1 MSDKILRALI
11 LITVFLF
18 PFYLIRFSIF
28 GIPTTLIEVVIYML
42 FLVWLM
48 FFLRHKSNIYLA
60 YRTINENKTVF
71 IGLVLFI
78 FGALLASILSEN
90 QKISFGIFKAYFF
103 DPILF
108 FIVFISTF
116 NQKKIKEALEVLV
129 LSALSI
135 LFISELSLILGKLS
149 VFFSPITYDLRFKG
163 IFNSPNFLAMSM
175 APLILISFYF
185 IFNTQNKTLK
195 SLWWAVLILA
205 APPFIFTFSYSAFL
219 GVFIALIFSAFFY
232 AKKKMKIILPIF
244 IFIIGTILFISQV
257 SSEKMQNIL
266 ITDGRSSFVSREMVW
281 SSAADILKDNYIF
294 GIGPGM
300 FQKYYLDYQSK
311 FDTQYLEWA
320 IPYPHN
326 VFLAFWVQNGLIGF
340 LGFLIILFWI
350 WKRIWKRS
358 DLSLERSDLFALVL
372 SFFIYFLIH
381 GMFDTPYW
389 KNDLAL
395 TFFFFLGVGVL
406 TWRQGLQNKL
416 QEN

>member
-1 MSDKILRALI
+1 MNDKILRALI

-28 GIPTTLIEVVIYML
+28 GIPTTLVEVVIYML

-135 LFISELSLILGKLS
+135 LFISELSLISGKLS
-149 VFFSPITYDLRFKG
+149 AFFAPITYDLRFKG
-163 IFNSPNFLAMSM
+163 IFNSPNFLAMSL

-185 IFNTQNKTLK
+185 IFNAQNKTLK

-266 ITDGRSSFVSREMVW
+266 IPDGRSSFVSREMVW
-281 SSAADILKDNYIF
+281 SSAAEILKDNYIF

-381 GMFDTPYW
+381 GMLDTPYW